1 MKFLC
6 ISSLKDNICTK
17 KRRKRKGLCDE
28 RINSE
33 LREDEKIFF
42 TCVRMQGNAALLY
55 VCL

>member
-6 ISSLKDNICTK
+6 ISSLKDNVCTK
-17 KRRKRKGLCDE
+17 NRRKRNGLCDE

-33 LREDEKIFF
+33 LCEDEKIFF
-42 TCVRMQGNAALLY
+42 TCMRTQGNSALLY